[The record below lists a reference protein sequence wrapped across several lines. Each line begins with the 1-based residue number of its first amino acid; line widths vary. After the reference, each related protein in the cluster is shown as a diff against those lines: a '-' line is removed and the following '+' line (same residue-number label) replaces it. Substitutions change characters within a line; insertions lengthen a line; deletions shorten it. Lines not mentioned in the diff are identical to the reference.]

1 LGETA
6 SSTTLL
12 GGAMVLAAVMG
23 NALMGARRQAA
34 LSQG

>member
-6 SSTTLL
+6 SSATLM

-23 NALMGARRQAA
+23 NAVMGARRQAA
-34 LSQG
+34 ASQG